1 MIYLIAIF
9 IYMLVLTGIGIY
21 KSRQVKTQED
31 FTVAGRTLSPWIMV
45 CTMLAVWIGTG
56 SIVGNAQKSYEVGMA
71 AFFLPIGTFI
81 GMILLSFIATRARDI
96 EALSVPEIIGRR
108 FGATA
113 RMLAVIALVIAYM
126 VIVSYQF
133 NAGGMVLEV
142 IAGKKDK
149 VALNPDDTLT
159 KNQVRK
165 GYLRYEPPKDWTG
178 TTQIKLHVRDPK
190 TNDWSETP
198 EVVTIR
204 VVPST
209 EIIEI
214 RKERET
220 IAEGLEEE
228 MLPIKAEIEKIQNR
242 LDELRGTDSGGEV
255 KELQADMQKA
265 TALLKQNEDKLGNFK
280 KTIVIKDNTFTR
292 IEIEGRDAGFGKNDT
307 LYSLAETPEQGETYL
322 HEPKLTAHR
331 ATIIAAIF
339 IVAYTMLAGLLSLAF
354 ADIVTGIIITVTLL
368 IAFPILLIRADG
380 FAGMAEAFAAMGD
393 RPDNMKLFGVFGPA
407 NYINFCLPVFLLVMG
422 DANQYQR
429 IFAAKNAK
437 GARTA
442 VIAMIFVALVIEEL
456 IIAEAWFASSL
467 IPDPENGRYVL
478 IYAARHFMPLALGL
492 IFMITVV
499 GIIIS
504 TADSFLLVPATT
516 FIKDI
521 YQAYINPKASEKKI
535 VFMSRLM
542 VLTFGVIAWLVS
554 LAFAESKTV
563 FEKALYAF
571 TVYGSAITPCLVAA
585 LFWKGATKAGAISS
599 ILAGTVTT
607 LLWEEVIKGHLPG
620 EIEKLDAVLPAIT
633 LSVLCL
639 IVVSL
644 LTKKSRPAGGEA

>member
-1 MIYLIAIF
+1 MTYLIPIF
-9 IYMLVLTGIGIY
+9 IYMLILTGIGIY

-31 FTVAGRTLSPWIMV
+31 FTVAGRTLSPWVMV

-56 SIVGNAQKSYEVGMA
+56 SIVGNAGKAYQVGMA
-71 AFFLPIGTFI
+71 ALFLPIGTFI
-81 GMILLSFIATRARDI
+81 GMILLSFIATRARNV

-108 FGATA
+108 YGSTA
-113 RMLAVIALVIAYM
+113 RLLAVISLVIAYM

-149 VALNPDDTLT
+149 VLLNVDGTLT
-159 KNQVRK
+159 KNQVSK
-165 GYLRYEPPKDWTG
+165 GYFQYEPPEDFTG
-178 TTQIKLHVRDPK
+178 SVQIKFNIKDPA
-190 TNDWSETP
+190 TSSFGDTVET
-198 EVVTIR
+198 VTVN
-204 VVPST
+204 VVPAT
-209 EIIEI
+209 D
-214 RKERET
+214 
-220 IAEGLEEE
+220 IAEFKSSLNKVMEGYEETVE
-228 MLPIKAEIEKIQNR
+228 KNPSTSYGIK
-242 LDELRGTDSGGEV
+242 D
-255 KELQADMQKA
+255 
-265 TALLKQNEDKLGNFK
+265 LLHTLKN
-280 KTIVIKDNTFTR
+280 TIVIKQNTFTPVR
-292 IEIEGRDAGFGKNDT
+292 MTGHDSGFKKRDVVYRLAGVPEEG
-307 LYSLAETPEQGETYL
+307 QTYL

-354 ADIVTGIIITVTLL
+354 ADVVTGVIITVTLL
-368 IAFPILLIRADG
+368 IAFPVLIMKTGG
-380 FAGMAEAFAAMGD
+380 FAGMTEAFAAMGD

-407 NYINFCLPVFLLVMG
+407 DYINFCLPVFLLVMG

-429 IFAAKNAK
+429 IFASKNAK

-456 IIAEAWFASSL
+456 IIAEAWMASSL

-478 IYAARHFMPLALGL
+478 IYAARHFMPLALGI

-521 YQAYINPKASEKKI
+521 YQNYINPKANEKRL
-535 VFMSRLM
+535 VFMSRMM

-554 LAFAESKTV
+554 LAFAESTTV

-585 LFWKGATKAGAISS
+585 LIWKGATKQGAISS
-599 ILAGTVTT
+599 ILAGVVTT
-607 LLWEEVIKGHLPG
+607 LLWEEVIKGHLPA
-620 EIEKLDAVLPAIT
+620 EIAKLDAVLPAIT
-633 LSVLCL
+633 LSVICL

-644 LTKKSRPAGGEA
+644 CTQKQQSTGGDI

>member
-1 MIYLIAIF
+1 MTYLIPIF
-9 IYMLVLTGIGIY
+9 IYMLILTGIGIY

-56 SIVGNAQKSYEVGMA
+56 SIVGNAGKAYQVGMA
-71 AFFLPIGTFI
+71 ALFLPVGTFI
-81 GMILLSFIATRARDI
+81 GMILLSFIATRARSI

-142 IAGKKDK
+142 ITGKKDK
-149 VALNPDDTLT
+149 VILNVNDTLT

-165 GYLRYEPPKDWTG
+165 GYFQYEPPEDFTG
-178 TTQIKLHVRDPK
+178 TTKIELHVKDPE
-190 TNDWSETP
+190 TGSFSETP
-198 EVVTIR
+198 ETVIVR
-204 VVPST
+204 VVPATEIIQLRQSLKSQVKELEDKLTAGSDST
-209 EIIEI
+209 EIAMQL
-214 RKERET
+214 RKLKST
-220 IAEGLEEE
+220 VL
-228 MLPIKAEIEKIQNR
+228 IKK
-242 LDELRGTDSGGEV
+242 G
-255 KELQADMQKA
+255 
-265 TALLKQNEDKLGNFK
+265 
-280 KTIVIKDNTFTR
+280 TFTR
-292 IEIEGRDAGFGKNDT
+292 IAAEGHDARFKKDDAVYRLSEVPG
-307 LYSLAETPEQGETYL
+307 QGQTYI

-339 IVAYTMLAGLLSLAF
+339 IVGYTMLAGLLSLAF
-354 ADIVTGIIITVTLL
+354 ADIVTGIIITGTLL
-368 IAFPILLIRADG
+368 IAFPVLLMKTG
-380 FAGMAEAFAAMGD
+380 GLGGMAEAFAAMGD
-393 RPDNMKLFGVFGPA
+393 RPDNMKLFGVFSPA
-407 NYINFCLPVFLLVMG
+407 DYINFCLPVFLLVMG

-429 IFAAKNAK
+429 IFASKNAK
-437 GARTA
+437 GARKA
-442 VIAMIFVALVIEEL
+442 VIAMIFVALLIEEL

-467 IPDPENGRYVL
+467 IPNPENGRYVL
-478 IYAARHFMPLALGL
+478 IYAARHFMPLALGI

-521 YQAYINPKASEKKI
+521 YQTYINPKADEKRI

-554 LAFAESKTV
+554 LAFAESTTV

-571 TVYGSAITPCLVAA
+571 TVYGSAVTPCLVAA
-585 LFWKGATKAGAISS
+585 LLWKGATKQGAISS

-607 LLWEEVIKGHLPG
+607 LLWEEVIKGRLPV
-620 EIEKLDAVLPAIT
+620 EVAKLDAVLPAIT
-633 LSVLCL
+633 FSVICL

-644 LTKKSRPAGGEA
+644 LTQERRPTGDD